1 MHTYASLEQLLLA
14 TVQKHINPT
23 ASIVNYTQLPSG
35 TDVSKI
41 NVQRFILHLNT
52 GQTVV
57 FITKPS
63 PLIERR
69 VLNLLNNQKQTIV
82 PLSHSLDLTD
92 TGEALI
98 CLEDAG
104 TPILPHEDVYQEAI
118 ATGLAQIHAMNRGKE
133 EELSWLPRTDRAYFV
148 DFILGWT
155 WRLAWERALEDVNF
169 IKQFAQYIPQV
180 QTAVKTFPDAMQT
193 LFNDAPTRTLIHTD
207 IYAGHVLAN
216 KKPYII
222 DWGQTH
228 YGSFYLDLPSYFDT
242 PEKAEHYRLALEK
255 HDITISKDEF
265 LQKYHIAGRFV
276 GFRYMW
282 GWIEEWHKH
291 PADWSEQGVLYMLQ
305 KAIGQ

>member
-23 ASIVNYTQLPSG
+23 ASIVSYVQLPSS

-41 NVQRFILHLNT
+41 NVQHFNLRLNT
-52 GQTVV
+52 GQSVIL
-57 FITKPS
+57 ITKPS

-69 VLNLLNNQKQTIV
+69 VLSLLNDQKQTIV

-104 TPILPHEDVYQEAI
+104 KPVLPHADEYQQKI
-118 ATGLAQIHAMNRGKE
+118 AEGLAKIHAMNMGKE
-133 EELSWLPRTDRAYFV
+133 AELDWLPKTDRAYFV

-155 WRLAWERALEDVNF
+155 WRLAWERALEDPNF
-169 IKQFAQYIPQV
+169 IKQFGSYIPKV
-180 QTAVKTFPDAMQT
+180 QSSVKTFPDAMQA
-193 LFNDAPTRTLIHTD
+193 LFDDATTRTLIHTD
-207 IYAGHVLAN
+207 IYSGHVLAN
-216 KKPYII
+216 KNPYII

-228 YGSFYLDLPSYFDT
+228 YGSFYLDLPSYFDY
-242 PEKAEHYRLALEK
+242 PSKAELYRLELEK
-255 HDITISKDEF
+255 QGISINQEEF

-282 GWIEEWHKH
+282 GWIEEWRKH

-305 KAIGQ
+305 KAIGE